1 MHTLNLGILAH
12 VDAGKTTLTER
23 LLYAAGA
30 IDALGSVDEGT
41 TQTDSLTLERQ
52 RGITIRAAVVA
63 FTVGDLTVNIIDTP
77 GHPDFIAEVERSL
90 AVLDGAVLV
99 LSAVEGVQ
107 SQTIVLMRA
116 LQRLRVPTV
125 LFVNKIDRVGAD
137 PDRVIEAVHMRLTR
151 DAFVVEEF
159 DSDLTAD
166 LIAETAAGRAHPT
179 CFGSAA
185 TGAGVDEL
193 IDAITTYLPVACAEA
208 DAPASGLVFK
218 VERATAGE
226 KVAYVRMFDGSV
238 RVRERLHFED
248 GRDATITGVKVFE
261 HGAAIDRPVVG
272 AGQIAKL
279 AGLRSVR
286 TGDAIGSPPRR
297 ATQVFAPPMFEVA
310 VVAHDVA
317 QTAAMHAALVQ
328 LAEQD
333 PMIGLRQDGERNETF
348 VSLYGEVQQEV
359 IQQTLGAELGIEIG
373 FRDLTTICIE
383 RLRGAGHAC
392 ERMGQPTNP
401 YVATVGVCVEP
412 AEPGAGVSLTLD
424 VELVTIPLYIYKT
437 VDAFRESMLDYVA
450 AGPRGPSGW
459 ALPDFTVTVF
469 ECGYSSPTSNARDF
483 RKLTEVVLAAAI
495 RDAGTIVC
503 EPVQRFRIDAPE
515 SSLAGLLR
523 ALARLRATPEQPT
536 IEGEWLTLQG
546 EITAD
551 AVPSLR
557 RQLHGLTHGEGVLD
571 VEFSRY
577 APR

>member
-1 MHTLNLGILAH
+1 M
-12 VDAGKTTLTER
+12 E
-23 LLYAAGA
+23 
-30 IDALGSVDEGT
+30 
-41 TQTDSLTLERQ
+41 
-52 RGITIRAAVVA
+52 RAA
-63 FTVGDLTVNIIDTP
+63 
-77 GHPDFIAEVERSL
+77 
-90 AVLDGAVLV
+90 
-99 LSAVEGVQ
+99 
-107 SQTIVLMRA
+107 
-116 LQRLRVPTV
+116 
-125 LFVNKIDRVGAD
+125 
-137 PDRVIEAVHMRLTR
+137 
-151 DAFVVEEF
+151 
-159 DSDLTAD
+159 
-166 LIAETAAGRAHPT
+166 
-179 CFGSAA
+179 
-185 TGAGVDEL
+185 
-193 IDAITTYLPVACAEA
+193 
-208 DAPASGLVFK
+208 
-218 VERATAGE
+218 AGE

-261 HGAAIDRPVVG
+261 HGAAIDRPIVG
-272 AGQIAKL
+272 AGQIAQL

-333 PMIGLRQDGERNETF
+333 PMIGLRQDRERNETF

-359 IQQTLGAELGIEIG
+359 IQQTLGAELGIEVG

-383 RLRGAGHAC
+383 RLRGAGRAC

-401 YVATVGVCVEP
+401 YVATVGLCVEP
-412 AEPGAGVSLTLD
+412 TEPGAGISLTLD

-437 VDAFRESMLDYVA
+437 VDAFRESMLDYVS

-483 RKLTEVVLAAAI
+483 RKLTEVVLAAAV

-536 IEGEWLTLQG
+536 IDGEWLTLQG

>member
-116 LQRLRVPTV
+116 LQRLRVPTA

-137 PDRVIEAVHMRLTR
+137 PDRVIEAIQTRLTR

-159 DSDLTAD
+159 DSELTAD
-166 LIAETAAGRAHPT
+166 LAAETAAGRAHPT

-185 TGAGVDEL
+185 TGAGIDAL
-193 IDAITTYLPVACAEA
+193 IDAMTTYLPVAGTDTEG
-208 DAPASGLVFK
+208 PASGLVFK
-218 VERATAGE
+218 VERAAAGE
-226 KVAYVRMFDGSV
+226 KVAYVRMFDGSL

-248 GRDATITGVKVFE
+248 GRDATITGMKVFE
-261 HGAAIDRPVVG
+261 HGAAIDRPIVG

-310 VVAHDVA
+310 VVARDIA

-373 FRDLTTICIE
+373 FRDMTTICIE
-383 RLRGAGHAC
+383 RLRGAGRAC
-392 ERMGQPTNP
+392 ERMGEQTNP
-401 YVATVGVCVEP
+401 YVATVGLCVEP
-412 AEPGAGVSLTLD
+412 AEPGSGVSLTLD

-437 VDAFRESMLDYVA
+437 VEAFRESMLDYVSS
-450 AGPRGPSGW
+450 GPRGPAGW

-469 ECGYSSPTSNARDF
+469 ECGYSSPTSNAPRLPEAD
-483 RKLTEVVLAAAI
+483 R
-495 RDAGTIVC
+495 RRAGRGRT
-503 EPVQRFRIDAPE
+503 
-515 SSLAGLLR
+515 
-523 ALARLRATPEQPT
+523 
-536 IEGEWLTLQG
+536 
-546 EITAD
+546 
-551 AVPSLR
+551 
-557 RQLHGLTHGEGVLD
+557 
-571 VEFSRY
+571 
-577 APR
+577 

>member
-30 IDALGSVDEGT
+30 IDAPGSVDEGT

-137 PDRVIEAVHMRLTR
+137 PDRVVEALRTRLTR

-159 DSDLTAD
+159 DSELTAD
-166 LIAETAAGRAHPT
+166 LVAETRAARAHPT

-185 TGAGVDEL
+185 TGAGIDTL
-193 IDAITTYLPVACAEA
+193 IDVITTYLPVASTED

-218 VERATAGE
+218 VERTAARE
-226 KVAYVRMFDGSV
+226 KVAYVRMFDGSLH
-238 RVRERLHFED
+238 VRERLHFED
-248 GRDATITGVKVFE
+248 GRDATITSVKLFE

-279 AGLRSVR
+279 GGLRSVR
-286 TGDAIGSPPRR
+286 TGDAIGAPPRR

-317 QTAAMHAALVQ
+317 QTATMHAALVQ

-333 PMIGLRQDGERNETF
+333 PMIGLRQDSERNETF

-359 IQQTLGAELGIEIG
+359 IQQTLAAELGIEIG
-373 FRDLTTICIE
+373 FRDMTTICIE
-383 RLRGAGHAC
+383 QLRGAGRAC
-392 ERMGQPTNP
+392 QRMGQATNP
-401 YVATVGVCVEP
+401 YVATVGLCVEP
-412 AEPGAGVSLTLD
+412 AEAGSGVSLALE
-424 VELVTIPLYIYKT
+424 VELVTVPLYIYKT
-437 VDAFRESMLDYVA
+437 VEAFRESMLDYVSA
-450 AGPRGPSGW
+450 QPRGPNGW
-459 ALPDFTVTVF
+459 GLPDFRVTVF

-483 RKLTEVVLAAAI
+483 RKVTEVVLAAAV

-515 SSLAGLLR
+515 PSLAPLLR
-523 ALARLRATPEQPT
+523 ALARVRATPEQPT
-536 IEGEWLTLQG
+536 IDGEWLTLQG

-551 AVPSLR
+551 AVPLLR

>member
-23 LLYAAGA
+23 LLYTAGA

-159 DSDLTAD
+159 DSELTAD
-166 LIAETAAGRAHPT
+166 LVAETAAGRAHPT

-185 TGAGVDEL
+185 TGAGIDAL
-193 IDAITTYLPVACAEA
+193 IDVITTYLPVAGTDE

-218 VERATAGE
+218 VERAAAGE

-248 GRDATITGVKVFE
+248 GRDATITGLKVFE

-310 VVAHDVA
+310 VVAHDVG

-333 PMIGLRQDGERNETF
+333 PMIGLRQDRERNETF

-359 IQQTLGAELGIEIG
+359 IQQTLGAELGIEVG

-383 RLRGAGHAC
+383 RLRGAGRAC

-401 YVATVGVCVEP
+401 YVATVGLCVEP
-412 AEPGAGVSLTLD
+412 TEPGAGVSLTLD

-437 VDAFRESMLDYVA
+437 VDAFRESMLDYVS

-483 RKLTEVVLAAAI
+483 RRLTEIVLAAAV

-523 ALARLRATPEQPT
+523 ALARASSDTRA
-536 IEGEWLTLQG
+536 
-546 EITAD
+546 AD
-551 AVPSLR
+551 DRGRVA
-557 RQLHGLTHGEGVLD
+557 D
-571 VEFSRY
+571 VAR
-577 APR
+577 